1 MGTMYNNWLYLFL
14 LDCYMMSGTH
24 SQDML
29 STPKLT
35 TSFLSEESQE
45 RIVNVNDLLEPNEL
59 RTRISYVI
67 STLKPDG

>member
-1 MGTMYNNWLYLFL
+1 
-14 LDCYMMSGTH
+14 MMSGTH

-45 RIVNVNDLLEPNEL
+45 RIVNVNDLLKPNEL